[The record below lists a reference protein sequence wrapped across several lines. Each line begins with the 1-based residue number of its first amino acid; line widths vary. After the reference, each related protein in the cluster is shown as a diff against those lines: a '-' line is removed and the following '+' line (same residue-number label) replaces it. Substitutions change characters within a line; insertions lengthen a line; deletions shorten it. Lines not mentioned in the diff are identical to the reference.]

1 MIILASLLS
10 SSSGDETSSNEIS
23 EADILMVKKKPN

>member
-10 SSSGDETSSNEIS
+10 SSGGEEISGNEIS
-23 EADILMVKKKPN
+23 ETDLLMVKKS